1 MARSGGGVEGSEIK
15 KIRLRLHVSQAQLA
29 RLLGWD
35 QGQQVCYLE
44 NGSRKPTVLVVA
56 VLRLIKR
63 ALDRRP
69 SHEVYRRGDY
79 TLQQRL
85 EHVAEAAA
93 GHYEAGSPEPANC
106 GAARRRVPPVKGT
119 TP

>member
-1 MARSGGGVEGSEIK
+1 MDVDGDEIK
-15 KIRLRLHVSQAQLA
+15 RLRLRLHVSQAQLA

-35 QGQQVCYLE
+35 SGQQLSYLE
-44 NGSRKPTVLVVA
+44 SGKRKARPLVVA
-56 VLRLIKR
+56 ILRLIKR
-63 ALDRRP
+63 ALERRP

-93 GHYEAGSPEPANC
+93 GHYEAGAPDGDPPRTPRSKHSGE
-106 GAARRRVPPVKGT
+106 GARGATR
-119 TP
+119 